1 MPGNVRKKDMDVFH
15 HPGKVI
21 RLVGHEKRTAGLSL
35 AASGL
40 LVSIFTQSPVIGFS
54 LCPVIH
60 KVEH

>member
-1 MPGNVRKKDMDVFH
+1 MDVFH
-15 HPGKVI
+15 YPGKVI

-40 LVSIFTQSPVIGFS
+40 LVSIFTQWPVIGFS